1 MRHRVAVTALACL
14 PLLQAPAAWSQ
25 AANACDLNA
34 DGIVDLLDVQLG
46 TNMALGTT
54 PCTANILGSNV
65 CNVVVVQRIVNAA
78 LNGTCVTGTMHTVT
92 LSWTAST
99 STNVVGYYVY
109 RGTVAGGPFT
119 KVTSSPVPGTS
130 YTDNAVQSGLTYFY
144 VATAVDSGGNESGNS
159 NQAQA
164 VIPGS

>member
-1 MRHRVAVTALACL
+1 
-14 PLLQAPAAWSQ
+14 
-25 AANACDLNA
+25 
-34 DGIVDLLDVQLG
+34 
-46 TNMALGTT
+46 
-54 PCTANILGSNV
+54 
-65 CNVVVVQRIVNAA
+65 
-78 LNGTCVTGTMHTVT
+78 MHTVT